1 MPHGFQGAV
10 LRAFGAKDHELTV
23 RGVTRL
29 APHFIRV
36 RFDAGTLFR
45 QVAHEPAAWVRLWL
59 HDPVDG
65 NEYQRAYTISDADP
79 DAGWLDIDFLL
90 HEPAGPASAWAAA
103 AEPGRRV
110 IAQFLGSTSYAP
122 VDGAAGLLLIGDAA
136 SLPAINAILR
146 AAPADT
152 KIDVLLERDP
162 SGRVRAMGGSLRRR
176 LAGIRRPRVP
186 PSRRAGLGGRRDRLA
201 QGAASRPARAVRHDE
216 ADLPRA
222 GLLDRGPRHG
232 HRPQALTS
240 RTPRALRAEKPSGAR
255 GTTAGAVSRRDRGF
269 SARATRAGRAV
280 SERMLR
286 PRRLG

>member
-122 VDGAAGLLLIGDAA
+122 VDGASGLLLIGDAA

-152 KIDVLLERDP
+152 KIDVLLERAHAEDELIP
-162 SGRVRAMGGSLRRR
+162 RATHPGASVRWVDRSGAGSLASAVREYRRRGVQVWAAGETASLKALRPVLREQFGTTKQTSHVQAYWIEGRAMGT
-176 LAGIRRPRVP
+176 
-186 PSRRAGLGGRRDRLA
+186 
-201 QGAASRPARAVRHDE
+201 AR
-216 ADLPRA
+216 
-222 GLLDRGPRHG
+222 
-232 HRPQALTS
+232 
-240 RTPRALRAEKPSGAR
+240 KP
-255 GTTAGAVSRRDRGF
+255 
-269 SARATRAGRAV
+269 
-280 SERMLR
+280 
-286 PRRLG
+286 